1 MTKLMRARDLIGLPV
16 VSIASGEDIAE
27 VRDVVYDGEQHQLIG
42 FTLNKRGFLGG
53 RLHAVLVAASVVGL
67 GIDAVTVADE
77 SAIGKDEG
85 SPEELLHPER
95 ARAVI
100 GNRVLSSDGTDLG
113 RVVSVILRTGVQP
126 QAVGYEFA
134 QSDSSDTAF
143 APISA
148 QMALSGENL
157 LLPIESTE
165 FFKNDLVGF
174 GASIASYRS
183 ATLEEEARQ

>member
-1 MTKLMRARDLIGLPV
+1 MRASDLIGLPV
-16 VSIASGEDIAE
+16 VSIASGEDVAE
-27 VRDVVYDGEQHQLIG
+27 IRDVVYDGEHHQLVG

-53 RLHAVLVAASVVGL
+53 RLRAVLSAAAL
-67 GIDAVTVADE
+67 AGIGTDAVMVHDE
-77 SAIGKDEG
+77 SAVAQDDDL
-85 SPEELLHPER
+85 PEALLHPER

-113 RVVSVILRTGVQP
+113 RVVAVILQTGDQP

-134 QSDSSDTAF
+134 DSANETAF
-143 APISA
+143 FPISA
-148 QMALSGENL
+148 QMALSGENV
-157 LLPIESTE
+157 LLPKESTE

-183 ATLEEEARQ
+183 PRLEVAAP